1 MSARSVDLEAQIDQW
16 RGFVARR
23 PAMTTD
29 DIVEMEDHLRDQIAD
44 LAAGGLADDEAFL
57 VAVKRMGNLDDVS
70 REFAREHSERLW
82 RQLVLIPEPG
92 AGVGGSRWRDLG
104 LVIGVALLAGVA
116 LKILIESLDEFAFIR
131 NVAFVLIPAVAG
143 WLAYKRRVSW
153 RVASVLTAVA
163 AALVLVVNL
172 YPFEMIPWVGG
183 GGEDPGMT
191 AVLVVIHTP
200 VVLWL
205 LTAVAYA
212 GGDWRSHGRRMDF
225 VRFTGELAM
234 YLALIAAGAGVLIGL
249 SVGVWNLAGFD
260 LEPYLEDWILPFGIP
275 GAIMVAAWLVE
286 VKMNVV
292 ENIAPVLTKVFTPLA
307 LVMLVAMFAVMVLGD
322 SFDAVDRSLLILMD
336 AVLILVVALLLY
348 SISAHNPMEPA
359 GVFDWLQ
366 LGLVVAALAVDAIA
380 LSAMLTRI
388 AEFGWTA
395 NKTAA
400 LGLNLILLAH
410 LAWTGWLTLGFVRRT
425 GTFHD
430 VERWQTRYLPV
441 YGLWAAV
448 VVVVFPL
455 IFSFA

>member
-1 MSARSVDLEAQIDQW
+1 MSTRGVDLEAQIDQW

-29 DIVEMEDHLRDQIAD
+29 DIVEMEDHLRNQIAD
-44 LAAGGLADDEAFL
+44 LAEGGLAEDEAFL

-92 AGVGGSRWRDLG
+92 AGVVGSRWRDLG
-104 LVIGVALLAGVA
+104 LVIGVALLAGVV
-116 LKILIESLDEFAFIR
+116 LKILIESLDEFALIR
-131 NVAFVLIPAVAG
+131 NVAFVLVPAVAG
-143 WLAYKRRVSW
+143 WLAYKRRVPW
-153 RVASVLTAVA
+153 RVAAVLAAVA
-163 AALVLVVNL
+163 VALLLVVNL

-191 AVLVVIHTP
+191 AILVVIHTP

-205 LTAVAYA
+205 LAAVAYA

-234 YLALIAAGAGVLIGL
+234 YLALIQAGAGVLIGL

-322 SFDAVDRSLLILMD
+322 SLNAVDRNLLILMD

-366 LGLVVAALAVDAIA
+366 LALVVAALAVDALA

-441 YGLWAAV
+441 YGLWAAI

-455 IFSFA
+455 IFRFA

>member
-1 MSARSVDLEAQIDQW
+1 MSVDLEAQIDQW

-29 DIVEMEDHLRDQIAD
+29 DIVEMEDHLRNQIAD
-44 LAAGGLADDEAFL
+44 LAAGGLEEDEAFL

-92 AGVGGSRWRDLG
+92 AGVVGSRWRDLG
-104 LVIGVALLAGVA
+104 LVIGVALLAGVV
-116 LKILIESLDEFAFIR
+116 LKILIESLDEFALIR
-131 NVAFVLIPAVAG
+131 NVAFVLVPAVAG
-143 WLAYKRRVSW
+143 WLAYKRRVPW
-153 RVASVLTAVA
+153 RVAAVLTAVA
-163 AALVLVVNL
+163 AGLLLVVNL
-172 YPFEMIPWVGG
+172 YPFEMIPWAGG

-234 YLALIAAGAGVLIGL
+234 YLALITAGAGVLIGL

-260 LEPYLEDWILPFGIP
+260 LEPYLENWILPFGIP

-322 SFDAVDRSLLILMD
+322 SFDAVDRNLLILMD

-448 VVVVFPL
+448 VVVAFPL

>member
-1 MSARSVDLEAQIDQW
+1 MELEAQIDQW

-23 PAMTTD
+23 PAITND
-29 DIVEMEDHLRDQIAD
+29 DVVEMEDHLRNQIAD
-44 LAAGGLADDEAFL
+44 LTAGGLDEDEAFL

-82 RQLVLIPEPG
+82 RQLVLIPESG
-92 AGVGGSRWRDLG
+92 AGVVGSRWRDLG
-104 LVIGVALLAGVA
+104 LVIGVGLLAGAV
-116 LKILIESLDEFAFIR
+116 LKILVESLDEFAFIR
-131 NVAFVLIPAVAG
+131 NVAFVLVPALAG

-153 RVASVLTAVA
+153 KVAAALSAVA

-172 YPFEMIPWVGG
+172 YPFDMLPGP
-183 GGEDPGMT
+183 GEDPGMT

-249 SVGVWNLAGFD
+249 SVGVWDLAGFD
-260 LEPYLEDWILPFGIP
+260 LEPYLEDWILPFGFP

-348 SISAHNPMEPA
+348 SISAHNPMESA

-380 LSAMLTRI
+380 LTAMLTRI

-400 LGLNLILLAH
+400 VGLNLILLVH
-410 LAWTGWLTLGFVRRT
+410 LVWTGWLTLGFVRRT
-425 GTFHD
+425 RTFHD

-448 VVVVFPL
+448 VVVAFPL
-455 IFSFA
+455 IFSFD

>member
-1 MSARSVDLEAQIDQW
+1 MSVDLEAQIDQW

-29 DIVEMEDHLRDQIAD
+29 DIVEMEDHLRNQIAD
-44 LAAGGLADDEAFL
+44 LAAGGLAEDEAFL

-92 AGVGGSRWRDLG
+92 AGVVGSRWRDLG
-104 LVIGVALLAGVA
+104 LVIGVALLAGIA
-116 LKILIESLDEFAFIR
+116 LKILVESLDEFALIR
-131 NVAFVLIPAVAG
+131 NVAFVLVPAVAG
-143 WLAYKRRVSW
+143 WLAYKRRVPW
-153 RVASVLTAVA
+153 RVAAVLSAVA
-163 AALVLVVNL
+163 AGLLLVVNL

-234 YLALIAAGAGVLIGL
+234 YLALITAGAGVLVGL

-322 SFDAVDRSLLILMD
+322 SFDAVDRNLLILMD

-380 LSAMLTRI
+380 LTAMLTRI

-448 VVVVFPL
+448 VVVAFPL

>member
-1 MSARSVDLEAQIDQW
+1 MSMRGVDLEAQIDHW

-29 DIVEMEDHLRDQIAD
+29 DIVEMEDHLRNQIAD
-44 LAAGGLADDEAFL
+44 LAEGGLAEDEAFL

-92 AGVGGSRWRDLG
+92 AGVVGSRWRDLG

-116 LKILIESLDEFAFIR
+116 LKILIESLDEFALIR
-131 NVAFVLIPAVAG
+131 NVAFVLVPALAG

-153 RVASVLTAVA
+153 KVAAVLAAVA

-172 YPFEMIPWVGG
+172 YPFEMSPLPGP
-183 GGEDPGMT
+183 GEEPGMT

-212 GGDWRSHGRRMDF
+212 GGHWRSHGRRMDF

-234 YLALIAAGAGVLIGL
+234 YLALIQAGAGVLIGL

-322 SFDAVDRSLLILMD
+322 SLNAVDRNLLILMD

-348 SISAHNPMEPA
+348 SISAHNPMERA

-366 LGLVVAALAVDAIA
+366 LALVVAALAVDALA

-410 LAWTGWLTLGFVRRT
+410 LAWTGWLALGFVRRT

-441 YGLWAAV
+441 YGLWAAF

-455 IFSFA
+455 IFRFD

>member
-1 MSARSVDLEAQIDQW
+1 MSVELEAQIDQW

-23 PAMTTD
+23 PAITND
-29 DIVEMEDHLRDQIAD
+29 DVVEMEDHLRNQIAD
-44 LAAGGLADDEAFL
+44 LTAGGLDEDEAFL

-82 RQLVLIPEPG
+82 RQLVLIPESG
-92 AGVGGSRWRDLG
+92 AGVVGSRWRDLG
-104 LVIGVALLAGVA
+104 LVIGVGLLAGAV
-116 LKILIESLDEFAFIR
+116 LKILVESLDEFAFIR
-131 NVAFVLIPAVAG
+131 NVAFVLVPALAG

-153 RVASVLTAVA
+153 KVAAALSAVA

-172 YPFEMIPWVGG
+172 YPFDMLPGPG
-183 GGEDPGMT
+183 DPGMT

-249 SVGVWNLAGFD
+249 SVGVWDLAGFD
-260 LEPYLEDWILPFGIP
+260 LEPYLEDWILPFGFP

-322 SFDAVDRSLLILMD
+322 SFDAVDRNLLILMD

-366 LGLVVAALAVDAIA
+366 LGLVLAALAVDAIA
-380 LSAMLTRI
+380 LTAMLTRI

-400 LGLNLILLAH
+400 VGLNLILLVH
-410 LAWTGWLTLGFVRRT
+410 LVWTGWLTLGFVRRT
-425 GTFHD
+425 RTFHD

-448 VVVVFPL
+448 VVVAFPL
-455 IFSFA
+455 IFSFD